1 MFDYTSDIVK
11 LLRSSQGVKRLVFV
25 KNAAMV
31 KGSFRTW
38 FNRLVGLILK
48 IDHAERYDREPPN
61 LEKTWWSWKFD
72 GVGERFWLEAREPK
86 ELVDEESYMRGIL
99 PLMEGLR
106 DSVELEEVNP
116 DVRATRMYY

>member
-1 MFDYTSDIVK
+1 M
-11 LLRSSQGVKRLVFV
+11 
-25 KNAAMV
+25 
-31 KGSFRTW
+31 
-38 FNRLVGLILK
+38 K

>member
-1 MFDYTSDIVK
+1 M
-11 LLRSSQGVKRLVFV
+11 
-25 KNAAMV
+25 
-31 KGSFRTW
+31 
-38 FNRLVGLILK
+38 LK
-48 IDHAERYDREPPN
+48 IDHAERYDRASPN
-61 LEKTWWSWKFD
+61 LEKTWWSWEFD